1 VLVNARAGGVRR
13 DPGAVERIRKRLP
26 SDRLR
31 LTGDPSEIEGALS
44 ELLASGVDTLVI
56 VGGDGTA
63 GGTLTV
69 LARMLPPERL
79 PRVVLAG
86 GGTISTIARSLGA
99 RRRPDVNLS
108 RWLSVHEPSLETTR
122 PLIRVTPEGGEP
134 SYGMI
139 FGNGALCRWLE
150 HYYRTRGGAMAASRL
165 VTQSVAS
172 VLLGGPLA
180 RQLFEPVR
188 GVITID
194 DEPERELRFTA
205 LAGAS
210 VRDIGLGFRPF
221 HTAGQAADRFHWIE
235 TDSTGRQMSLEI
247 PGQFFGRDRPGSRLR
262 HSSPSRVRL
271 RTLRPLSYMIDADL
285 FEPSSELHIEAG
297 PPVRFAQA

>member
-13 DPGAVERIRKRLP
+13 DPGAVERIRRRLP

-31 LTGDPSEIEGALS
+31 LTGDMSEIEEALT
-44 ELLASGVDTLVI
+44 ELLSAGVDTLVI

-63 GGTLTV
+63 GGTLTA

-86 GGTISTIARSLGA
+86 GGTISTIAKSLGA
-99 RRRPDVNLS
+99 RKRPDVNLT
-108 RWLSVHEPSLETTR
+108 RWLSVHEPSLQTTR
-122 PLIRVTPEGGEP
+122 PLIRVTPRYGEP

-150 HYYRTRGGAMAASRL
+150 HYYRTPGGAMAASRL
-165 VTQSVAS
+165 ITQSIGS

-180 RQLFEPVR
+180 RQIFDPIP
-188 GVITID
+188 GVISLD
-194 DEPERELRFTA
+194 DEPERELAFTA
-205 LAGAS
+205 LAGSS
-210 VRDIGLGFRPF
+210 VEDIGLGFRPF
-221 HTAGQAADRFHWIE
+221 HTAGQAPDRFHWIE
-235 TDSTGRQMSLEI
+235 TDSTGRQMSLEL
-247 PGQFFGRDRPGSRLR
+247 PGQFFGRNRPGSRLR
-262 HSSPSRVRL
+262 HASPSRVRL
-271 RTLRPLSYMIDADL
+271 RTERPLSYMIDADL
-285 FEPSSELHIEAG
+285 FEPTPELRIEAG